1 MLLTNALGRKIAEY
15 TYGAYGELLSG
26 DTSLTSFLYNGRCG
40 VSTDENGLYYMRQ
53 RYYNPEIKRFVNQ
66 DILTGSLS
74 DSQSLNRYSYVQ
86 GNPVSYTD
94 PFGLSPIKS
103 MFTNGNVVHSILGLA
118 GCIPGLGIIASL
130 IDAGLYFGE
139 GNMVMFGA
147 CLVDAALGFVPFG
160 AGYLIK
166 MGSKSVRL
174 LNVVIKGSKLARNS
188 IVFYRNTK
196 NFAFSAADFYIRH
209 EGTFFTNDFKWG
221 LADVGDIMSMAMS
234 GTGMLQSGA
243 GIYKSVTDLSAFLY
257 ASGIKDDIKNAFARL
272 KNGIKNTVGSEWNR
286 FALDNRGAEDL
297 DALAGFAGIK
307 GKAGGSKSNY
317 ILFNKTHKD
326 SMPKPKGTGPNGGK
340 LQSHHGIQ
348 QEWAKNNLSQYDYDA
363 NLAPTV
369 TIENGTG
376 YPHTIITNLQK
387 TRREARIAAGKGKW
401 SSSLQEELSYI
412 VSDFRTA
419 GFSDATICDVLE
431 QQYKMLDKL
440 NVPYERIKF

>member
-1 MLLTNALGRKIAEY
+1 M
-15 TYGAYGELLSG
+15 
-26 DTSLTSFLYNGRCG
+26 
-40 VSTDENGLYYMRQ
+40 STDENGLYYMRQ
-53 RYYNPEIKRFVNQ
+53 RYYNPEIKRFINQ

-103 MFTNGNVVHSILGLA
+103 LFTNGNLAHSILGLA
-118 GCIPGLGIIASL
+118 SNIPGIGIVASL

-174 LNVVIKGSKLARNS
+174 LNVVIKGSKLVRNM
-188 IVFYRNTK
+188 IDFGRNVK

-257 ASGIKDDIKNAFARL
+257 ASGIKADIKNALGRL
-272 KNGIKNTVGSEWNR
+272 KNGIKNTV
-286 FALDNRGAEDL
+286 ADIKD
-297 DALAGFAGIK
+297 GFQSVVHNARMRM
-307 GKAGGSKSNY
+307 Y
-317 ILFNKTHKD
+317 RV
-326 SMPKPKGTGPNGGK
+326 
-340 LQSHHGIQ
+340 LQAS
-348 QEWAKNNLSQYDYDA
+348 S
-363 NLAPTV
+363 
-369 TIENGTG
+369 
-376 YPHTIITNLQK
+376 
-387 TRREARIAAGKGKW
+387 AGKGGSGATFEGTIYRSVNKQYNPLEMSQYTINSNHRYTEKGVPGLYF
-401 SSSLQEELSYI
+401 SSGEKIVKAELGNYDVTDFSNRIMYSY
-412 VSDFRTA
+412 
-419 GFSDATICDVLE
+419 DVKLTN
-431 QQYKMLDKL
+431 MLDVSNPSIRKKL
-440 NVPYERIKF
+440 GVSLDSIVGESYDVTHAIGRYAYSNGYNGIIAPSARTDGGVNIIIFNTKGVK